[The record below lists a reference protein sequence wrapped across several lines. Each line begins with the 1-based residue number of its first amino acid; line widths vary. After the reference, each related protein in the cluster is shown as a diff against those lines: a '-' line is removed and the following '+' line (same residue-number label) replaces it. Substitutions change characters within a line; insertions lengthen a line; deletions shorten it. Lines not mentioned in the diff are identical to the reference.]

1 MSKLETPL
9 TRRYWEETGGSLIEE
24 FLAVP
29 GSTDRG
35 KRLLDGVI
43 IPGEAFERKSA
54 RAVDLEGKNI
64 IVVPTKVGRLGMYFL
79 GQALFSARLMERFR
93 PVSIRS
99 VAICTK
105 GDAVLEPLAKEYG
118 IEVVIYPAAQ
128 QVAQPTPVR
137 G

>member
-64 IVVPTKVGRLGMYFL
+64 IMVQTKVGRLGMYLL

>member
-1 MSKLETPL
+1 
-9 TRRYWEETGGSLIEE
+9 
-24 FLAVP
+24 
-29 GSTDRG
+29 
-35 KRLLDGVI
+35 LDGVI

-64 IVVPTKVGRLGMYFL
+64 IVVQTKVGRLGMYLL

>member
-29 GSTDRG
+29 GRTDRG
-35 KRLLDGVI
+35 KRLLDGFI

-54 RAVDLEGKNI
+54 RAVDLKGKNI
-64 IVVPTKVGRLGMYFL
+64 IVVQTKVGRLGMSLL

-93 PVSIRS
+93 PVSIRL

-128 QVAQPTPVR
+128 QVA
-137 G
+137 